1 MEKVKDQVPWFGI
14 EQEYTLRNATT
25 KWPLGALPL
34 LQLFGAAAALTR
46 RWPLQGNTVNVYLPI
61 VMVLLLLTTFEAWHA
76 VLFGRTTCKWRDTK
90 A

>member
-14 EQEYTLRNATT
+14 EQEYTLRNAAT

-46 RWPLQGNTVNVYLPI
+46 RRPLQEITVNVYLPI

-76 VLFGRTTCKWRDTK
+76 VLLGRTSCKWRDTK